1 MKITSVVM
9 LSYSVYFTVALTG
22 LHFYDTVKEKL
33 KPVKEKNL
41 RRKNNV
47 FINEKKENTT
57 YAN

>member
-1 MKITSVVM
+1 M